1 MTRFF
6 PRSLFGQT
14 LLILLVGL
22 IVSHAIGSWI
32 YTADREQA
40 VRAVGGFATAQRIA
54 NLSRLVQDTP
64 REARQR
70 IVSALSDQ
78 TFRVSLSAQP
88 PAAPAVGDDSRSVA
102 SAIRDYLVEEL
113 SLDSARQPRV
123 WASSSTSERPF
134 GRRHMMGHG
143 PMMHGFGFAAFSD
156 LQISIPFAD
165 GQWLS
170 FKTALPAGG
179 PAHSAQFL
187 LSFGV
192 MALIILAVS
201 VWAVRRVTAPLAS
214 LAAAADRLGH
224 DVNAAPLLEAGTTE
238 TQRAARAF
246 NDMQRRLRSLI
257 ENRTSLLAAIS
268 HDLRTPLTLLRLRT
282 EAVEDVEERTRML
295 STIAEMDSLI
305 GTTLQYAREESA
317 TEPRQATDL
326 TALVQSIVDEMKH
339 AGLPVLMQPAAA
351 ISYSCHP
358 AALKRAVR
366 NLLDNAVKHGRGG
379 SIGVQT
385 NSHAIEITVDDDGP
399 GIPKNELIRVLEPFY
414 RLEGSRSRETGG
426 VGLGLAI
433 AHSIVQAHGGELT
446 LSNRPRGGLRA
457 SIVLPHEAL

>member
-1 MTRFF
+1 
-6 PRSLFGQT
+6 
-14 LLILLVGL
+14 
-22 IVSHAIGSWI
+22 
-32 YTADREQA
+32 
-40 VRAVGGFATAQRIA
+40 
-54 NLSRLVQDTP
+54 
-64 REARQR
+64 
-70 IVSALSDQ
+70 
-78 TFRVSLSAQP
+78 
-88 PAAPAVGDDSRSVA
+88 
-102 SAIRDYLVEEL
+102 
-113 SLDSARQPRV
+113 
-123 WASSSTSERPF
+123 
-134 GRRHMMGHG
+134 
-143 PMMHGFGFAAFSD
+143 
-156 LQISIPFAD
+156 
-165 GQWLS
+165 
-170 FKTALPAGG
+170 
-179 PAHSAQFL
+179 
-187 LSFGV
+187 
-192 MALIILAVS
+192 
-201 VWAVRRVTAPLAS
+201 
-214 LAAAADRLGH
+214 
-224 DVNAAPLLEAGTTE
+224 LLEAGTTE

-317 TEPRQATDL
+317 TEPRQTTDL

-366 NLLDNAVKHGRGG
+366 NLLDNAAKHGRGG

-457 SIVLPHEAL
+457 SIVLPHEAS